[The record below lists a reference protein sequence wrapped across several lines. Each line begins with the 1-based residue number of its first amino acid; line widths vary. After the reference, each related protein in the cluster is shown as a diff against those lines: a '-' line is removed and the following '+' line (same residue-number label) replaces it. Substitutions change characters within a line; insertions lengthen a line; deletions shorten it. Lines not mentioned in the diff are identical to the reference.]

1 MKKLYKNINIPYHYY
16 DNRLLLSGY
25 IYNDKKYFDLNE
37 LFTDYLG
44 SYLTYHFK
52 INNELKEVH
61 SLCDIVNVLFENYQ
75 GFSIPKVYIDEYSED
90 EYKFITRLHQDLLNN
105 KLIKGKPL
113 NRKMTFKDILK
124 NPIQYLVNQEVKIYK
139 NLSTLKK
146 VYSKVLKRNIYVLD
160 GNYYENFFDIAY
172 YCCYYQFNGDGI
184 ETSYNHT
191 HEHDFEDVIRE
202 LFETFDDFIIYDYQK
217 QFFSKQELDFIN
229 KLIKKLKNDNY
240 TSKYYKTNDED
251 KKLSEEY
258 HYLHK
263 NKKYFKLFIFK
274 IKDNYRVKRYN
285 KILINSHKTNKKS
298 H

>member
-61 SLCDIVNVLFENYQ
+61 NLSDIVNELFENYQ
-75 GFSIPKVYIDEYSED
+75 NFSIPSVYIDEYSGD
-90 EYKFITRLHQDLLNN
+90 EHKFITRLHQDLLNN
-105 KLIKGKPL
+105 KLINGRPE
-113 NRKMTFKDILK
+113 NRKMTFKYILK
-124 NPIQYLVNQEVKIYK
+124 NPIQYLVNQEVKKYK
-139 NLSTLKK
+139 NVSTMKK
-146 VYSKVLKRNIYVLD
+146 VYSKILKRNIYVLN
-160 GNYYENFFDIAY
+160 GNYYESFFDIAY
-172 YCCYYQFNGDGI
+172 YCCYYQFNGDSI
-184 ETSYNHT
+184 ESSYNHN

-202 LFETFDDFIIYDYQK
+202 IFRTVDNFIIYDYQK

-229 KLIKKLKNDNY
+229 KLIKKLKSDNY
-240 TSKYYKTNDED
+240 TSKYYKTTDED

-258 HYLHK
+258 RYLRE
-263 NKKYFKLFIFK
+263 NKKYFKLFIFN

-285 KILINSHKTNKKS
+285 KIIINSHKTKKK
-298 H
+298 